1 MTPEYAHLIKLLEF
15 YQLLGFNRLPF
26 SLSRIDELSRFIELS
41 PAIKVSQNNLEEQTI
56 EKQTPSV
63 VTESLQKEAE
73 PLTVLSVDEALSR
86 LREKIGDC
94 TRCKLHKGRHT
105 IVFGEGSDK
114 LRLMFIG
121 EAPGRDE
128 DLQGRPFVGQAGGLL
143 TKLIIKMGIK
153 REDVYIANVVKCRP
167 PQNRAPEPDE
177 VALCKPFLLE
187 QIHIIKPAVIMTLGA
202 VATRNLL
209 EKDASITALR
219 GSVFTFKGAHVVPTF
234 HPAYLLRNRDA
245 KWDTWNDAQK
255 ALKLLSQ
262 S

>member
-1 MTPEYAHLIKLLEF
+1 MTSEYGHLIKILEF
-15 YQLLGFNRLPF
+15 YQLLGFKRLPF
-26 SLSRIDELSRFIELS
+26 SLPQIKELS
-41 PAIKVSQNNLEEQTI
+41 PLIEQQPSIKISQSNVKEQSSDQQESHAIEEI
-56 EKQTPSV
+56 VHDDS
-63 VTESLQKEAE
+63 ESLLELPVQ
-73 PLTVLSVDEALSR
+73 EALVR

-128 DLQGRPFVGQAGGLL
+128 DLQGRPFVGQAGELL
-143 TKLIIKMGIK
+143 TRMITNLGLK
-153 REDVYIANVVKCRP
+153 REDLYIANIVKCRP
-167 PQNRAPEPDE
+167 PQNRNPEPDE
-177 VALCKPFLLE
+177 IATCKPFLLK
-187 QIHIIKPAVIMTLGA
+187 QIEIIKPAVIITLGA

-209 EKDASITALR
+209 EKNASITALR
-219 GSVFTFKGAHVVPTF
+219 GQVFNFKGAHVVPTY
-234 HPAYLLRNRDA
+234 HPAYLLRNRSA